1 MNQKNSD
8 EEGSNQAK
16 ERKSRLVEYKRP
28 EDFRAPDFRVTDF
41 PRWRGPVY
49 WYSPMIA
56 VLIIVTVS
64 LFLFKFSQER
74 SARVVPADRPGET
87 PAAGATPTG
96 KTSTLSD
103 EEAERATVLGNRS
116 PSPLRQEFLMENR
129 GWSLEPVSGMRCFPG
144 ELLLGER
151 RTPVA
156 LFQSGRKVVMR
167 VGEGEDAVYIGE
179 DDGVSLR
186 WRESED
192 GGLAVEKV
200 NNLELAL
207 VQAIVRTKCPFKEAL
222 SHQSCRILRVERDSF
237 GNLRKVTVHFQS
249 KDGMEDVDVLDES
262 LQTVRWRIRHFPDGE
277 LSVFYSDISEVGGS
291 TFPLHAEVRHG
302 SVPMAEVVFSS
313 AEEVRENEPEMVVRL
328 VNGPMTLGT
337 GAGIP

>member
-1 MNQKNSD
+1 MSQKNNDERRSAS
-8 EEGSNQAK
+8 EEG
-16 ERKSRLVEYKRP
+16 RKSRLVEYKRP
-28 EDFRAPDFRVTDF
+28 EDFRAPDFKVTDF
-41 PRWRGPVY
+41 SRRKRFVY
-49 WYSPMIA
+49 YYPPIIA
-56 VLIIVTVS
+56 ALIIATVS
-64 LFLFKFSQER
+64 VLLFKFS
-74 SARVVPADRPGET
+74 VDRPPKVPPVHRE
-87 PAAGATPTG
+87 AGAE
-96 KTSTLSD
+96 TSDGGGASTTSG
-103 EEAERATVLGNRS
+103 EASRRLASSEDRS
-116 PSPLRQEFLMENR
+116 PRRLRQEFLMENR
-129 GWSLEPVSGMRCFPG
+129 GWFLEPVSGMRCFSG
-144 ELLLGER
+144 VLLRGER

-200 NNLELAL
+200 SDLELAL

-277 LSVFYSDISEVGGS
+277 LSVFYSDISEVGGG